1 MSVST
6 DLERREGRALER
18 SEIERRRVLVA
29 RYRFIEAQM
38 TAAEIVEMLRKENP
52 PIVVTIRTVE
62 RDVAT
67 IRADVRR
74 YVNARNFD
82 AAFEI
87 GAALHRY
94 ELIARAATRHALT
107 ANAEHGSRWAR
118 VGIRATEAKTRLLQD
133 INLVNRTIGTLFIDD
148 RAERIPSGEELARE
162 LAAVNVTEAENTSVA
177 ELHYKYGDEALAL
190 AAAREAEK

>member
-1 MSVST
+1 LV
-6 DLERREGRALER
+6 RREGRALER
-18 SEIERRRVLVA
+18 SAIERRRSLVA

-52 PIVVTIRTVE
+52 PIVVTVRTVE
-62 RDVAT
+62 RDFSA
-67 IRADVRR
+67 IRDNVRR

-87 GAALHRY
+87 GAALQRH

-107 ANAEHGSRWAR
+107 ANAEHGSKWAR
-118 VGIRATEAKTRLLQD
+118 IAIRATEAKTRLLQD

-148 RAERIPSGEELARE
+148 GSVERIPPGSELFDR
-162 LAAVNVTEAENTSVA
+162 LHDIVVTQADITSDA
-177 ELHYKYGDEALAL
+177 ELHYKHGDEAAAL
-190 AAAREAEK
+190 AAAREAKG